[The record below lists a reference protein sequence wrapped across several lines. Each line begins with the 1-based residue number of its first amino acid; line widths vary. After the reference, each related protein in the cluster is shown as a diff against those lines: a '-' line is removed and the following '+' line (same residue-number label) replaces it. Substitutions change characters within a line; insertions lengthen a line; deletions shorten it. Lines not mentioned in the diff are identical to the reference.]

1 MPVQPRGVTPK
12 MLLEALRA
20 EGAREYGLTGYKEI
34 ADWFCRIGYRKSPP
48 GRRTLVR
55 WKKESGCPFV
65 VTDYQIGTQVW
76 TTNLLLMAW
85 AAGQAKARLKRV
97 GRRTKYRFADYEGRA
112 AVEAAIRKKL
122 ISGASREPQGTPPV
136 VLPSA

>member
-1 MPVQPRGVTPK
+1 
-12 MLLEALRA
+12 MLLETLRA
-20 EGAREYGLTGYKEI
+20 EGAREYGLTGLKEI
-34 ADWFCRIGYRKSPP
+34 ADWFCRMGYRKSPP
-48 GRRTLVR
+48 TKSTLYR
-55 WKKESGCPFV
+55 WKRQSGCPFV
-65 VTDYQIGTQVW
+65 VTDYRCTTEVW

-85 AAGQAKARLKRV
+85 AVGKAKARLKRV